1 VGEKGQQQV
10 RRGQPKRGRV
20 GEGRPIRLQKGKG
33 RGRPEAICMRLL
45 ATYKRKNSS
54 FSQQALGTE

>member
-20 GEGRPIRLQKGKG
+20 GEGRPMWLQKGKG

-45 ATYKRKNSS
+45 ATAINVGGYRDVR
-54 FSQQALGTE
+54 AYDVL